1 MPLVAARS
9 PRTVQWDL
17 AEVHLLHNEPPTPKA
32 DLAGLFELTRGFR
45 RLYFASI
52 VAMAVGIGLL
62 FLVPAVTRDVIDG
75 FLAKDGGGYSFRAP
89 NWIAELAANVGL
101 GASTLNALLIAGS
114 IVILTTTAAGLF
126 QYLKGR
132 WAAKASEAIMRRLRN
147 TLHGHLAGLPAR
159 FFDKSE
165 TGDLVQRCTSDVE
178 TVRVFLA
185 SQVVEIGRSI
195 LLVLCVTPVLFSMS
209 TKLAC
214 VTLALLPVLVVY
226 SIVFF
231 GKLIHLFTEV
241 DEAEGKLTTVLQEN
255 LTGIRVVRSFGRSA
269 FEIEKFGAA
278 NALHRDKTYHLMKL
292 LAGFWSFSDLVC
304 MGQSAIVL
312 FFGCWWTLTGDI
324 SLGTM
329 VAFTMYSAYVIWPV
343 RQMGRTLVEAGKAR
357 VALGRLREVLQTP
370 PEDAED
376 ADDELPGGAPEAL
389 RGAISVSGLSFTY
402 GRPPKKERTERPAS
416 HNVLEGIDF
425 ELAEGQTLALLGP
438 PGSGKSTLIQLLLR
452 LYDYDSKVSEEGSE
466 SGTGSIKLDGHELA
480 TLPREFVRSSM
491 AVVLQNPFL
500 YARTIE
506 HNLRVG
512 RADATEDELVA
523 ATVDAAIHDSI
534 LGFDAGYGTMLGER
548 GVTLSGGQKQRLA
561 IARALLKEA
570 PILVLDDALSAVD
583 TETERLI
590 LRALKERRG
599 KKTTILIAHRLSC
612 VTHADKILVFD
623 EGRITERGTH
633 QELVAKGGA
642 YARLWSIQNA
652 YHRDIDAHQ
661 KEGATDTTEEAQ
673 A

>member
-1 MPLVAARS
+1 LQAKP
-9 PRTVQWDL
+9 
-17 AEVHLLHNEPPTPKA
+17 NTPKA
-32 DLAGLFELTRGFR
+32 QHAGLFELTGGFR
-45 RLYFASI
+45 GLYFASI

-62 FLVPAVTRDVIDG
+62 FVVPWVTRDVIDG
-75 FLAKDGGGYSFRAP
+75 FVAQAEGGYGFVVP
-89 NWIAELAANVGL
+89 EWIASFASWLGL
-101 GASTLNALLIAGS
+101 SASTPTALGIAGAAV
-114 IVILTTTAAGLF
+114 IVTTCLAGIF

-132 WAAKASEAIMRRLRN
+132 WAAVASEGIMRRLRN

-159 FFDKSE
+159 FFDKAE

-195 LLVLCVTPVLFSMS
+195 LLVVCVTPVLFIMS
-209 TKLAC
+209 AKLAW
-214 VTLALLPVLVVY
+214 VTLSLLPVLVIY
-226 SIVFF
+226 SVLFF
-231 GKLIHLFTEV
+231 GKLIHIFTEV

-278 NALHRDKTYHLMKL
+278 NELHRDKTYHLMKL
-292 LAGFWSFSDLVC
+292 LAGFWSFSDLIC
-304 MGQSAIVL
+304 MGQGAVVL

-357 VALGRLREVLQTP
+357 VSLGRLREVLQTP
-370 PEDAED
+370 EEDAND
-376 ADDELPGGAPEAL
+376 VLSDEVPAALEGAL
-389 RGAISVSGLSFTY
+389 SVSNLSFTY
-402 GRPPKKERTERPAS
+402 GRPAKKQRVERPAS
-416 HNVLEGIDF
+416 HNVLEDISF
-425 ELAEGQTLALLGP
+425 EIEAGQTLALLGP

-452 LYDYDSKVSEEGSE
+452 LYDYDAAKPEESEETDQGQE

-480 TLPREFVRSSM
+480 GLPRNFVRDQI

-500 YARTIE
+500 YARSIE
-506 HNLRVG
+506 RNLHVG
-512 RADATEDELVA
+512 RPNASSEELIEATTA
-523 ATVDAAIHDSI
+523 AAIHSSI
-534 LGFDAGYGTMLGER
+534 EDFDAGYETMLGER
-548 GVTLSGGQKQRLA
+548 GVTLSGGQKQRVA

-590 LRALKERRG
+590 LDALKERRG

-612 VTHADKILVFD
+612 VTHAHKILVFD

-633 QELVAKGGA
+633 RELLKKGGA
-642 YARLWSIQNA
+642 YARLWAIQNA
-652 YHRDIDAHQ
+652 YHRDLDAHH
-661 KEGATDTTEEAQ
+661 KSDPDTQTKGVQ